1 MNLHGDDR
9 PALPESVAISHCRQ
23 ITREQARNFWYGIR
37 LLPSAKRTALAVV
50 YALAR
55 RIDDIGDGGLSA
67 DQKRAA
73 LDELD
78 CSLMAPHDPGDDLVL
93 TALHEVNQAFP
104 LPVGSFHDLIDGV
117 RMDIAGDRYQTF
129 DDLVVYC
136 RRVAGSVGRLSL
148 AVFGADHGGSADELY
163 ALADDLGVALQLTNI
178 LRDVREDLAAGRVYL
193 PAEDLRHFAVDP
205 QELGGS
211 TSPRVAAL
219 IRYEAER
226 AGVWFEQGLAL
237 LAHLDRRSAGCTG
250 AMAGIYLRLL
260 RRIQAD
266 PLQVTE
272 GRLSLPAWEK
282 IWVAGRAVVGA
293 KL

>member
-1 MNLHGDDR
+1 MNPLGIHRRGST
-9 PALPESVAISHCRQ
+9 ESAAISHCEQ
-23 ITREQARNFWYGIR
+23 VTRAQARNFWYGIR
-37 LLPSAKRTALAVV
+37 LLPPAKRGALAAV

-55 RIDDIGDGGLSA
+55 WIDDIGDGGLSPE
-67 DQKRAA
+67 QKRAA
-73 LDELD
+73 LDDVERSLD
-78 CSLMAPHDPGDDLVL
+78 SLDDPGDDLVL
-93 TALHEVNQAFP
+93 AALREVSQTFP
-104 LPVGSFHDLIDGV
+104 LPVGSFQDLIDGV
-117 RMDIAGDRYQTF
+117 RMDIDGDRYETF

-148 AVFGADHGGSADELY
+148 AIFGADHGGGADELY

-193 PAEDLRHFAVDP
+193 PAEDLRRFNVGA

-211 TSPRVAAL
+211 TSPRVASL
-219 IRYEAER
+219 IRFEAER
-226 AGVWFEQGLAL
+226 AGVWFERGLAL

-272 GRLSLPAWEK
+272 RRLSLPVWEK
-282 IWVAGRAVVGA
+282 VWVAGCAVTGA
-293 KL
+293 RL

>member
-1 MNLHGDDR
+1 MNPHNDDR
-9 PALPESVAISHCRQ
+9 PDLAESLAIQYCRQ

-37 LLPSAKRTALAVV
+37 LLAPAKRGALAAV

-55 RIDDIGDGGLSA
+55 RIDDIGDGDLSP
-67 DQKRAA
+67 DEKRAA
-73 LDELD
+73 LDEVEHSLD
-78 CSLMAPHDPGDDLVL
+78 ALGDPGDDLVFA
-93 TALHEVNQAFP
+93 ALHEVNQTFP

-117 RMDIAGDRYQTF
+117 RMDLAGDRYETF
-129 DDLVVYC
+129 ADLVVYC

-148 AVFGADHGGSADELY
+148 AVFGADHGSIANELY

-193 PAEDLRHFAVDP
+193 PAEDLRRFAVHP

-211 TSPRVAAL
+211 TSPRVAGL
-219 IRYEAER
+219 IRFEAER
-226 AGVWFEQGLAL
+226 AGVWFDRSLAL

-272 GRLSLPAWEK
+272 RRMSLPAWEK
-282 IWVAGRAVVGA
+282 AWVAGRAVTGA
-293 KL
+293 RL